1 MPELPEVEVTR
12 RGLLQDLP
20 GAVVERVWTS
30 GLPLRATVSQ
40 PRLRR
45 HLQGERITTV
55 DRRAKYLLFRFA
67 GGAVCTVHLGMTGKI
82 SLRPQEEPRHKHDHL
97 ELALENG
104 IALRF
109 NDARRF
115 GAVLLWP
122 ANKAEEYEQDF
133 SSREGLEP
141 LGPDFSALALQRLAA
156 GRRTPL
162 KSFLMNGRL
171 IAGIGNIYANEILF
185 AAGLHPQQPAGS
197 LAPADWERLALAA
210 VRILEEAISAGGST
224 IADFLG
230 ASGHPGYFQ
239 LQLKVYGR
247 KDEAC
252 PQCDAAL
259 TRIILGGRSTWFCP
273 RCQPL
278 QRQPLQHQPKKR
290 KA

>member
-20 GAVVERVWTS
+20 GARVQRLWSS
-30 GLPLRATVSQ
+30 GLPLRATVSL

-45 HLQGERITTV
+45 HLQGEQLSTV

-67 GGAVCTVHLGMTGKI
+67 SGTICSMHLGMTGKI
-82 SLRPQEEPRHKHDHL
+82 SLLRQQEPRHKHDHL
-97 ELALENG
+97 ELQFDNG
-104 IALRF
+104 VIMRF

-115 GAVLLWP
+115 GAVALWP
-122 ANKAEEYEQDF
+122 AKTAEECERIF

-141 LGPDFSALALQRLAA
+141 LGTDFTARALMQLAA
-156 GRRTPL
+156 GRRAPV

-185 AAGLHPQQPAGS
+185 AAGVHPQRAAGS
-197 LAPADWERLALAA
+197 LSLADWDRVTSATAQ
-210 VRILEEAISAGGST
+210 ILQEAISAGGST

-230 ASGHPGYFQ
+230 ISGHPGYFQ

-247 KDEAC
+247 TDAVC
-252 PQCDAAL
+252 SQCNSRVERL
-259 TRIILGGRSTWFCP
+259 VSGGRSTWFCP
-273 RCQPL
+273 QCQPL
-278 QRQPLQHQPKKR
+278 NKGR
-290 KA
+290 

>member
-12 RGLLQDLP
+12 RGLLQDLS
-20 GAVVERVWTS
+20 GAVVERIWTS
-30 GLPLRATVSQ
+30 GLPLRATVSL

-45 HLQGERITTV
+45 HLQGKEIITV
-55 DRRAKYLLFRFA
+55 DRRAKYLLFRF
-67 GGAVCTVHLGMTGKI
+67 GDGAVCALHLGMSGKI
-82 SLRPQEEPRHKHDHL
+82 TLTPPEEPRHKHDHL
-97 ELALENG
+97 ELVLDRGTAM
-104 IALRF
+104 RF

-115 GAVLLWP
+115 GAVMLWP
-122 ANKAEEYEQDF
+122 AKKAAEYEQDF
-133 SSREGLEP
+133 SSREGIEP

-156 GRRTPL
+156 GRSAPL

-185 AAGLHPQQPAGS
+185 AAGLHPQQAAGS
-197 LAPADWERLALAA
+197 LTLVDWERLAQAT
-210 VRILEEAISAGGST
+210 VRILEEAVSAGGST

-247 KDEAC
+247 NNAAC
-252 PQCDAAL
+252 PQCNAAL
-259 TRIILGGRSTWFCP
+259 ARTMLGGRSTWFCP
-273 RCQPL
+273 HCQPL
-278 QRQPLQHQPKKR
+278 QKQAKKR

>member
-12 RGLLQDLP
+12 RGLLQDLS

-30 GLPLRATVSQ
+30 GLPLRATVSLQ
-40 PRLRR
+40 RLRR
-45 HLQGERITTV
+45 HLESEQITTV

-82 SLRPQEEPRHKHDHL
+82 SLTAPEEPRHKHDHL
-97 ELALENG
+97 ELALNTG
-104 IALRF
+104 LTMRF

-115 GAVLLWP
+115 GAIQLWP
-122 ANKAEEYEQDF
+122 AGKAEECEQVF
-133 SSREGLEP
+133 SNREGLEP
-141 LGPDFSALALQRLAA
+141 LGPDFNALALQRLAA
-156 GRRTPL
+156 RRRTPL
-162 KSFLMNGRL
+162 KSFLMNGCL

-185 AAGLHPQQPAGS
+185 AAGLHPQQAAGS
-197 LAPADWERLALAA
+197 LTLADWDRLACVT

-247 KDEAC
+247 SGAAC
-252 PQCDAAL
+252 PQCNADI

-273 RCQPL
+273 KCQVL
-278 QRQPLQHQPKKR
+278 KHQSLKR
-290 KA
+290 KN

>member
-12 RGLLQDLP
+12 RGLLQDLS
-20 GAVVERVWTS
+20 GAVVERIWTS
-30 GLPLRATVSQ
+30 ALPLRATVSL
-40 PRLRR
+40 PLLRR
-45 HLQGERITTV
+45 HLQGEQVTTV

-67 GGAVCTVHLGMTGKI
+67 GGAVCVIHLGMTGKI
-82 SLRPQEEPRHKHDHL
+82 SLMGPEEPRHKHDHL
-97 ELALENG
+97 EFTLETG
-104 IALRF
+104 RVMRL

-122 ANKAEEYEQDF
+122 AEKAEECERIF

-141 LGPDFSALALQRLAA
+141 LGPNFSAPVLQRLAA

-162 KSFLMNGRL
+162 KSFLMNGQL

-185 AAGLHPQQPAGS
+185 AASLHPQQAAGS
-197 LAPADWERLALAA
+197 LSLADWERLSCAT

-247 KDEAC
+247 KDAAC
-252 PQCDAAL
+252 PQCKAAIS
-259 TRIILGGRSTWFCP
+259 RILLGGRSTWFCP
-273 RCQPL
+273 KCQAL
-278 QRQPLQHQPKKR
+278 KE
-290 KA
+290 